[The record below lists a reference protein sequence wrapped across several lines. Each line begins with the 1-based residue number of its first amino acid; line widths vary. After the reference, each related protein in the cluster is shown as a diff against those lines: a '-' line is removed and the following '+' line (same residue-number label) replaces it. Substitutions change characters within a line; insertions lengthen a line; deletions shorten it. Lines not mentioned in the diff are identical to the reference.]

1 MSLKMAITILLA
13 PDFFFLLPLLMKVDS
28 KTFETAVTDID
39 FAMND
44 KCAAGR
50 GRFLEVMAGALE
62 EKVENMGRL
71 SLKSKNR
78 I

>member
-1 MSLKMAITILLA
+1 MTAITISLA
-13 PDFFFLLPLLMKVDS
+13 LALDFYILSPLLMKMVS

-44 KCAAGR
+44 KCVAGS
-50 GRFLEVMAGALE
+50 GRFLEVIAGALE